1 MFGLNRRKGN
11 NLWVLNRKFK
21 VLAIKPS
28 NWEKLNYPSVKKYYK
43 AMCVLIIS
51 LREIGGGITVSKTY
65 SQSYKHA
72 LAFITKRFPIAY

>member
-1 MFGLNRRKGN
+1 MFGLNHRKEN

-43 AMCVLIIS
+43 AMYILIIS
-51 LREIGGGITVSKTY
+51 LREIGAGIAVSKTY
-65 SQSYKHA
+65 NPSYKHA
-72 LAFITKRFPIAY
+72 LAFIVKGFPFAY